1 MRPPI
6 IMPRELDGLA
16 ALRAAE
22 LTTMGKT
29 KGERD
34 TEFVKRIVCAYLNAV
49 NEISDYVAHE
59 QSDQRKGKGGAAA
72 ILQGSRVQAPPR
84 RG

>member
-1 MRPPI
+1 MVQPHQ
-6 IMPRELDGLA
+6 LDGIA
-16 ALRAAE
+16 AFRAAE

-49 NEISDYVAHE
+49 EDIKQHGRPVPHH
-59 QSDQRKGKGGAAA
+59 
-72 ILQGSRVQAPPR
+72 GSGPDNQ
-84 RG
+84 